1 MQGIALSSDAIA
13 NIIATRMDDYS
24 VRLPEYEG
32 PLDLLLQMIERAEL
46 DITRVSLAQ
55 VADQYLEFVSKPG
68 TIELSALADYLV
80 MAARLILIK
89 SRSLLPQPE
98 KEQAAEVEDSAEALA
113 RQLREYKMFK
123 QLATQFREREQKNIH
138 VYPRRAP
145 TPKPTVTRP
154 TKIAGLTYK
163 TLFNALKRTLE
174 NNPTLP
180 AGDIIEPLKIS
191 IHHRIARIRE
201 LTTRHERVHFTRLL
215 NEATSRVEV
224 IVTFLAILESLKRK
238 LIFVDQT
245 DMFGEIFISKRDDA
259 GENLPTLEELEND
272 FA

>member
-1 MQGIALSSDAIA
+1 ME
-13 NIIATRMDDYS
+13 DYS
-24 VRLPEYEG
+24 IRLPEFEG

-68 TIELSALADYLV
+68 LIELSALADYLV
-80 MAARLILIK
+80 LAARLILIK
-89 SRSLLPQPE
+89 SRSLLPRV
-98 KEQAAEVEDSAEALA
+98 EQEAESEIEDSAEALA

-123 QLATQFREREQKNIH
+123 QIAMQLRAREQQNVR

-163 TLFNALKRTLE
+163 ALFNAFKRSLGS
-174 NNPTLP
+174 NPTLP
-180 AGDIIEPLKIS
+180 NGAIIEPLKIS

-201 LTTRHERVHFTRLL
+201 LTTRQTRVPFTELL
-215 NEATSRVEV
+215 TEATSRVEI

-238 LIFVDQT
+238 LIFVAQD
-245 DMFGEIFISKRDDA
+245 DIFGEIYLLARDEANADV
-259 GENLPTLEELEND
+259 PTLQELEDD

>member
-1 MQGIALSSDAIA
+1 
-13 NIIATRMDDYS
+13 MDDYS

-98 KEQAAEVEDSAEALA
+98 KEQTAEVEDSAEALA

>member
-1 MQGIALSSDAIA
+1 ME
-13 NIIATRMDDYS
+13 DYS
-24 VRLPEYEG
+24 IRLPEFEG

-68 TIELSALADYLV
+68 LIELSALADYLV
-80 MAARLILIK
+80 LAARLILIK
-89 SRSLLPQPE
+89 SRSLLPRVEQEPE
-98 KEQAAEVEDSAEALA
+98 TEIEDSAEALA

-123 QLATQFREREQKNIH
+123 QIATQLRAREQQNVH

-145 TPKPTVTRP
+145 TPKPTVTHP

-163 TLFNALKRTLE
+163 TLFNALKRGLKD
-174 NNPTLP
+174 NPTLP
-180 AGDIIEPLKIS
+180 TGAIIEPLKIS

-201 LTTRHERVHFTRLL
+201 LTTRQTRVPFTELL
-215 NEATSRVEV
+215 AEATSRVEI

-238 LIFVDQT
+238 LIFVAQD
-245 DMFGEIFISKRDDA
+245 DLFGEIYLLPRDETNA
-259 GENLPTLEELEND
+259 NVPTLQELEDD

>member
-1 MQGIALSSDAIA
+1 
-13 NIIATRMDDYS
+13 MDDYS
-24 VRLPEYEG
+24 VRLPEFEG

-46 DITRVSLAQ
+46 DITRVALAV

-89 SRSLLPQPE
+89 SRSLLPRAE
-98 KEQAAEVEDSAEALA
+98 KEQEVEVEDSAEALA

-123 QLATQFREREQKNIH
+123 QIAQQLKTREQQNIH

-145 TPKPTVTRP
+145 APKPTVTRP

-163 TLFNALKRTLE
+163 ALFNALKRSVE
-174 NNPTLP
+174 ANPTMP
-180 AGDIIEPLKIS
+180 AGNVIEPLRLS

-201 LTTRHERVHFTRLL
+201 LTTAHGRVQFASLL
-215 NEATSRVEV
+215 DEAKTRVEI

-238 LIFVDQT
+238 LIFVDQDDT
-245 DMFGEIFISKRDDA
+245 FGEIYISKREEA
-259 GENLPTLEELEND
+259 EANIPTLEELEND

>member
-1 MQGIALSSDAIA
+1 
-13 NIIATRMDDYS
+13 MDDYS

-68 TIELSALADYLV
+68 IIELSALADYLV

-98 KEQAAEVEDSAEALA
+98 KEHAVEVEDSAEALA

-123 QLATQFREREQKNIH
+123 QIATQLRERESRNIH
-138 VYPRRAP
+138 AYPRRAP
-145 TPKPTVTRP
+145 APKPTVTRP
-154 TKIAGLTYK
+154 TRIAGLTYK
-163 TLFNALKRTLE
+163 TLFNALKRSIE
-174 NNPTLP
+174 SHPTLP
-180 AGDIIEPLKIS
+180 AGAVIEPLKIS

-201 LTTRHERVHFTRLL
+201 LTSLHERVHFTNLL
-215 NEATSRVEV
+215 EEATSRIEV

-238 LIFVDQT
+238 LIFVDQD
-245 DMFGEIFISKRDDA
+245 DMFGEIYISKRDEA
-259 GENLPTLEELEND
+259 SANVPTLEELEDD

>member
-1 MQGIALSSDAIA
+1 MSSNAIA

-98 KEQAAEVEDSAEALA
+98 KAQAVEVEDSAEALA

-245 DMFGEIFISKRDDA
+245 DMFGEIYISKRDDA

>member
-1 MQGIALSSDAIA
+1 
-13 NIIATRMDDYS
+13 MDDYS

-46 DITRVSLAQ
+46 DITRVSLTA

-68 TIELSALADYLV
+68 TIELTALAEYLV

-89 SRSLLPQPE
+89 SRSLLPRAQE
-98 KEQAAEVEDSAEALA
+98 EQAVEVEDSAEALA

-123 QLATQFREREQKNIH
+123 QIALQLREREQKNIR

-145 TPKPTVTRP
+145 APKPTVTRP
-154 TKIAGLTYK
+154 TKIAGLTFK
-163 TLFNALKRTLE
+163 TLFNAFKRTIE
-174 NNPTLP
+174 ANPTLP
-180 AGDIIEPLKIS
+180 AGAVIEPLKIS

-201 LTTRHERVHFTRLL
+201 LTTLHARVEFTALL
-215 NEATSRVEV
+215 NEAQSRVEI

-238 LIFVDQT
+238 MILVDQD
-245 DMFGEIFISKRDDA
+245 DMFGEIYISKRQEGDA
-259 GENLPTLEELEND
+259 HVPTIEELEED

>member
-1 MQGIALSSDAIA
+1 MDA
-13 NIIATRMDDYS
+13 YS
-24 VRLPEYEG
+24 VHLPEYQG

-98 KEQAAEVEDSAEALA
+98 KEQTVEIEDSAEALA
-113 RQLREYKMFK
+113 RQLREYKAFK
-123 QLATQFREREQKNIH
+123 QIAAQLREREQQN
-138 VYPRRAP
+138 VRLYPRRAP

-163 TLFNALKRTLE
+163 TLFNALKRSIE

-180 AGDIIEPLKIS
+180 AGNVIEPLKIS

-201 LTTRHERVHFTRLL
+201 LTTVHARVNFSHLL
-215 NEATSRVEV
+215 MEATSRVEA

-238 LIFVDQT
+238 LIFVDQD
-245 DMFGEIFISKRDDA
+245 DMFGEIYISKRDDA
-259 GENLPTLEELEND
+259 GENLPTLQELEDD

>member
-1 MQGIALSSDAIA
+1 
-13 NIIATRMDDYS
+13 MDDYS
-24 VRLPEYEG
+24 VRLPEFEG

-46 DITRVSLAQ
+46 DITRVSLAA

-68 TIELSALADYLV
+68 AIELSALADYLV

-89 SRSLLPQPE
+89 SRSLLPHPE
-98 KEQAAEVEDSAEALA
+98 AEPEIQVEDSAEALA

-123 QLATQFREREQKNIH
+123 QVAARLREREQQNVH

-145 TPKPTVTRP
+145 APKPTVTRP

-163 TLFNALKRTLE
+163 ALLNALKRTIE
-174 NNPTLP
+174 TKPTLP
-180 AGDIIEPLKIS
+180 AGTVIEPLQIS

-201 LTTRHERVHFTRLL
+201 LTAAHHRVQFAALLDEAQTRIEI
-215 NEATSRVEV
+215 
-224 IVTFLAILESLKRK
+224 IVTFLAVLESLKRK
-238 LIFVDQT
+238 LIFVEQD
-245 DMFGEIFISKRDDA
+245 DMFGEIYISKRAEPDA
-259 GENLPTLEELEND
+259 NVPTLEDLEND